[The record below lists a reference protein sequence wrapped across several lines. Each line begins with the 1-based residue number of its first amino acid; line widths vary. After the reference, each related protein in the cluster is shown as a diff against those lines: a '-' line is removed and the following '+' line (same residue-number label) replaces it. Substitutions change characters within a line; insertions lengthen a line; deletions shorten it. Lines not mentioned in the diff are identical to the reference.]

1 MDAER
6 GRRADALFHAALPLG
21 IAERRAFLD
30 AACADDLDLAA
41 EISDRLASAHPSEPV
56 RPTAADSRSEQTSPG
71 VPREVSTGP
80 LSAATQWGGLRL
92 IAPLGRG
99 GFGRV
104 YRAWDEGLAR
114 EVALK
119 IIPVRQPG
127 RADLLREGQML
138 ARVRH
143 PNVVVVHAVQQINNE
158 VGLTMELIEGR
169 TLAEDVRQNGPRG
182 ADEAA
187 TIGIRVCQAL
197 AAVHGVRL
205 LHRDVKA
212 QNVMRE
218 AGGRIVLMD
227 FGAGR
232 DVDGTGRH
240 HEVVGTPLYLAPELL
255 TGGLATP
262 ASDLYSVG
270 VLMFYLVTG
279 KYPLE
284 GASLLDVIEM
294 HRQGK
299 RRRLADLRPDLP
311 PRFVR
316 VVERALATT
325 PDQRYQSAGEM
336 ITDLADAIEPAAAAT
351 RRADAAAA
359 DSDAIAHPTTAP
371 ATLVLRVLLG
381 LLAVPLLG
389 ALTCAQY
396 DRMIA
401 RTAEFTTEGPSDW
414 TYWGFKALQTP
425 AIYVT
430 MLAFLVWATGTLWHL
445 LQRLAPPL
453 GRANERARS
462 LLLRS
467 TSRLTGANPAG
478 TAEML
483 LAFQVICVVFGIVVF
498 YKLIFAMMLTVE
510 AQYPAWLDVL
520 DPNSHLLLSYRVTL
534 TSMLAVMAVG
544 WFRLLRPPAWRASIP
559 RPTIAAGVATMVLF
573 LLAISVPYRA
583 FYKSEAPQI
592 TYRGRPCFQ
601 TGISADKQ
609 RTLLYC
615 PGATTAVLTTTMD
628 DRDLNL
634 TGGTMKRIFSRDLT
648 AAKQ

>member
-21 IAERRAFLD
+21 AAERRAFLE
-30 AACADDLDLAA
+30 AACADDLGLAA
-41 EISDRLASAHPSEPV
+41 EISDRLASAHPSEPL
-56 RPTAADSRSEQTSPG
+56 RPTAADSPSEQTSPG
-71 VPREVSTGP
+71 VPPREVSTGP

-104 YRAWDEGLAR
+104 YRAWDDGLAR

-143 PNVVVVHAVQQINNE
+143 PNVVIVHAVQQIGNE

-182 ADEAA
+182 ADEAIA
-187 TIGIRVCQAL
+187 IGLRVCQAL

-262 ASDLYSVG
+262 ASDLYGVG
-270 VLMFYLVTG
+270 VLLFYLVTG
-279 KYPLE
+279 KYPVE
-284 GASLLDVIEM
+284 GASMLDVIEM

-311 PRFVR
+311 PRFIR

-325 PDQRYQSAGEM
+325 PNQPYQSAGEM
-336 ITDLADAIEPAAAAT
+336 ITDLADAVEHPPAAN
-351 RRADAAAA
+351 RRADTPSA
-359 DSDAIAHPTTAP
+359 DSDEIAPTPAP
-371 ATLVLRVLLG
+371 ATLVLRGLLG

-401 RTAEFTTEGPSDW
+401 RTADFTTEGPSDW

-430 MLAFLVWATGTLWHL
+430 MLAFLVWATGALWHL

-462 LLLRS
+462 LLLRT

-483 LAFQVICVVFGIVVF
+483 LAFQVLCVVFGIVVF

-520 DPNSHLLLSYRVTL
+520 DPESHLLLSYRVTL

-544 WFRLLRPPAWRASIP
+544 WFRLLRPPVWRAAIP
-559 RPTIAAGVATMVLF
+559 RATIAAGIATMVLF

-601 TGISADKQ
+601 TGVSADKQ

-615 PGATTAVLTTTMD
+615 PGATTTVLTTTMSD
-628 DRDLNL
+628 PNLTL
-634 TGGTMKRIFSRDLT
+634 TGGTMKRIFSRDLA

>member
-21 IAERRAFLD
+21 ADERRAFLD

-41 EISDRLASAHPSEPV
+41 EISDRLASAHPSEPL
-56 RPTAADSRSEQTSPG
+56 RPTAADALSEATSPG
-71 VPREVSTGP
+71 VAHEVSTGP

-104 YRAWDEGLAR
+104 YRAWDDALAR

-119 IIPVRQPG
+119 IITVRQPG
-127 RADLLREGQML
+127 RTDLLREGQML

-143 PNVVVVHAVQQINNE
+143 PNVVIVHAVQQIGNE

-169 TLAEDVRQNGPRG
+169 TLADDVRQNGPRG
-182 ADEAA
+182 ADEAT

-212 QNVMRE
+212 HNVMRE

-232 DVDGTGRH
+232 DVDGTGGRS
-240 HEVVGTPLYLAPELL
+240 ELIGTPLYLAPELL
-255 TGGLATP
+255 TGGLASP

-270 VLMFYLVTG
+270 VLLFYLVTG

-299 RRRLADLRPDLP
+299 RRRLADLRPDAP

-316 VVERALATT
+316 VVERALATS
-325 PDQRYQSAGEM
+325 PEQRYQSAGEM
-336 ITDLADAIEPAAAAT
+336 ITDLAEAIEPAAVAN
-351 RRADAAAA
+351 RRADAPIA
-359 DSDAIAHPTTAP
+359 DSSDVAPATTAP
-371 ATLVLRVLLG
+371 AAMVRRGLLG
-381 LLAVPLLG
+381 LVAVPLLG

-401 RTAEFTTEGPSDW
+401 RTPDFTTEGPSDW

-430 MLAFLVWATGTLWHL
+430 MLAFLVWASGALWHL
-445 LQRLAPPL
+445 LQRLAPPI

-462 LLLRS
+462 LLLRT

-483 LAFQVICVVFGIVVF
+483 LAFQVLCVVFGIVVF

-510 AQYPAWLDVL
+510 APYPAWLDVL
-520 DPNSHLLLSYRVTL
+520 DPESHLLLSYRVTL

-544 WFRLLRPPAWRASIP
+544 WFRLLRPPMWRAAIP

-592 TYRGRPCFQ
+592 TYRGRGCFQ
-601 TGISADKQ
+601 TGESADKQ
-609 RTLLYC
+609 RILLYC
-615 PGATTAVLTTTMD
+615 PGAAPSVLTTTATD
-628 DRDLNL
+628 PELTV
-634 TGGTMKRIFSRDLT
+634 TGGTMKRIFSRDQA
-648 AAKQ
+648 AAK